1 MGRPSNE
8 ELKTAL
14 TEAARMR
21 EQGDDSSFLAKSLLN
36 LNYRMKYLEHVRQAA
51 ESYLHSGLAEH
62 NHAVLIRAID
72 ACRQAEIRGGPE
84 EGEHPWLE

>member
-1 MGRPSNE
+1 MGKPSDE

-21 EQGDDSSFLAKSLLN
+21 EQGDDPRFLAKCLLN
-36 LNYRMKYLEHVRQAA
+36 LNYRMRYLEHVRQAA

-62 NHAVLIRAID
+62 NHAMLIRAID

-84 EGEHPWLE
+84 EGEDPWLE